1 MPQPKLDTTQPPPP
15 LVQRSKREQKRVGAA
30 AAAHHSKGG
39 GEGGEGGDSGKSIR
53 NVVACPPTP
62 CRLDSSKMV
71 YSFQLNLHEKKNLLL
86 SLEMYHGSSL
96 ALFFPGSFTAGG
108 GTSTTTHTHTSHDK
122 AYSKTN
128 VKSFFEAENVPVFSN
143 QMNQQRMDECP
154 PCAILHTLFSVF
166 CFRLQIFVSTIST
179 KAKTKHKN
187 SISQCCVR
195 RQTRTHTE
203 CIQHDGLSNTTP
215 APIKNLI
222 ST

>member
-154 PCAILHTLFSVF
+154 LCAILHTHSFQLYVSVF
-166 CFRLQIFVSTIST
+166 KSSSPQSPRR
-179 KAKTKHKN
+179 
-187 SISQCCVR
+187 R
-195 RQTRTHTE
+195 RQNTKTVFRSVVCDDKHAHT
-203 CIQHDGLSNTTP
+203 QNASNTMGSRTQRRP
-215 APIKNLI
+215 P
-222 ST
+222 